1 MKQIQLKKLI
11 LQNFKGIK
19 SLEVDFEKIT
29 NIYGKNEG
37 GKTSI
42 HDAFSWLLFDK
53 DAQGRTQF
61 DIKTFDENNN
71 VIHQLEHSVEGHIDV
86 DGRIIRLKKIYKE
99 IWRSKR
105 GAEKD
110 IDGHETLYFVD
121 DVPYLKKDYAPKI
134 EEILD
139 EEIFKIVTSPTYFN
153 ELEKK
158 KQRDMLFLLAG
169 EVETS
174 EIIAL
179 NPIFQ
184 ELEEELKY
192 KSTDELKK
200 MLDNQRKELKKQKE
214 NIPSRI
220 DEVNRQIPLQPLNKN
235 EITAEFNRLSYILKS
250 YDNYNLELT
259 KRQQELNALNSRLF
273 DEEREHQ
280 KVQNDL
286 KMAENKLYH
295 GRISDLNT
303 ELNSKKNIQN
313 ELKAYKIEQN
323 KIADRTGMKV
333 DSLRTEFVQLQ
344 GKRFELNE
352 DSLNC
357 PTCGTELKNASEI
370 MIEQEKHFNTHK
382 AEKLASIQAEGH
394 KLNELLGIA
403 ENNIL
408 TTEERLI
415 ELDGELKEL
424 YNKLENAQ
432 TSTIEYEEIPFAPNK
447 KTLAEI
453 ETVKKAIAEFADA
466 DTQRAKY
473 VDELSIVQKQ
483 LTEIEATEQ
492 AQKRIAELQDEE
504 LNISSLIAE
513 NERLSNLLRE
523 FVVARI
529 NHIQKSVDEHF
540 TITKFNLFETQV
552 NGEIKETCESVNNGK
567 PYRTMSTA
575 QKANVGVDVINAFQK
590 YYNVVAP
597 IVFDNRESVSKIIST
612 DAQIINLIVSD
623 ADEVLRI
630 EVEK

>member
-19 SLEVDFEKIT
+19 SLEVDFEQIT

-61 DIKTFDENNN
+61 DIKTFDENNK
-71 VIHQLEHSVEGHIDV
+71 VIHQLEHFVEGHIDV

-105 GAEKD
+105 GAEQSM
-110 IDGHETLYFVD
+110 DGHETLYFVD
-121 DVPYLKKDYAPKI
+121 DVPYLKKDYNPKI

-179 NPIFQ
+179 NPMFS
-184 ELEEELKY
+184 ELEDELKY

-220 DEVNRQIPLQPLNKN
+220 DEVNRQIPLQPLSKN
-235 EITAEFNRLSYILKS
+235 TVTQEFNRISDVLKS
-250 YDNYNLELT
+250 YENYNKELT
-259 KRQQELNALNSRLF
+259 NKQQELNTLNSRLF

-286 KMAENKLYH
+286 KMATTGDYHNKVAELNAETIKLENTIRELKDYLYEQNKTIEH
-295 GRISDLNT
+295 TQLSVDNLRNDYI
-303 ELNSKKNIQN
+303 ELNSK
-313 ELKAYKIEQN
+313 
-323 KIADRTGMKV
+323 
-333 DSLRTEFVQLQ
+333 S
-344 GKRFELNE
+344 FELDEN
-352 DSLNC
+352 SLNC
-357 PTCGTELKNASEI
+357 PTCGQEVKNADEI
-370 MIEQEKHFNTHK
+370 MEEQEKKFNENK
-382 AEKLASIQAEGH
+382 ANKLADIQSHGKKYNELIDICKKNVDDTETRLNQLNSELSVKVAD
-394 KLNELLGIA
+394 LNELRSKPIKF
-403 ENNIL
+403 
-408 TTEERLI
+408 I
-415 ELDGELKEL
+415 E
-424 YNKLENAQ
+424 Q
-432 TSTIEYEEIPFAPNK
+432 PFTPNK

-453 ETVKKAIAEFADA
+453 EKVKKAIAEFADA
-466 DTQRAKY
+466 DGQRAKY
-473 VDELSIVQKQ
+473 VDELAIVQKQ
-483 LTEIEATEQ
+483 LTEIIATEQ
-492 AQKRIAELQDEE
+492 AQKRIIELQDEE

-513 NERLSNLLRE
+513 NERVSHILRE

-552 NGEIKETCESVNNGK
+552 NGEIKETCEAVNNGK

-597 IVFDNRESVSKIIST
+597 IVFDNRESVSNIIDT
-612 DAQIINLIVSD
+612 DAQIVNLIVSES
-623 ADEVLRI
+623 DETLRI
-630 EVEK
+630 EVGK